1 MKTYQA
7 GQFKTIALIGNSG
20 SGKTTFAEAMLFN
33 GGIIDRRGTIDA
45 KNTASDYRP
54 IEQENENSLYST
66 VLYTE
71 FQNKKINFFDTPG
84 LDDFAGGLVSSLHAA
99 DSGLLLVNVQNGV
112 EVGTEIHFRHAEKAA
127 KPIIFVVNGLDHEKT
142 NFDKSIEMMKDRFG
156 SGVTLVQFP
165 VNEGEKFDSI
175 IDVIKMKMLQ
185 YPKDGGA
192 AKLVDIPAEHADKA
206 KDLQGELI
214 EKAAEN
220 DESLMEIFFENDTLT
235 EDEMRQGI
243 QAGLIT
249 RGLFPVFCSA
259 AKNNVG
265 VDRIM
270 EFVNNVA
277 PLATDMPAWQT
288 DEGNEVKCESS
299 APTQIFVFKSAVE
312 EHIGEINYFRV
323 VTGTVKE
330 NLDVSNETSFTKE
343 RLSQLYVCAGKNRV
357 RVSELHAGDIGAA
370 VKLKNTKTNHT
381 LNASGA
387 KGVFAPIN
395 FPEPKFR
402 TAIRPLSEGD
412 DEKLGEALSRMHQED
427 PTIII
432 EYSKELKQILLFGQG
447 EYHLN
452 ILKWHLDNIYKIET
466 EFWTPK
472 IPYRE
477 TITKVAQA
485 DYRHKKQSGGSGQFG
500 EVHMIIEPYEEGTEP
515 KKMMKVLGKDLK
527 LATRNT
533 ELIKLPWGGA
543 LEFVNCIVGGSI
555 DARFLPA
562 ILKGLMEKM
571 EEGPLTGSYAR
582 DIRVYVYDGKMHPV
596 DSNEI
601 SFKLAGRNAFS
612 MAFKNAGARILEP
625 VYDVEIMVPGDRM
638 GDVISDLQ
646 GRRGMVLGM
655 SSEKGFEVVK
665 AKVPLAEMNKYSTA
679 LSSISGGRAI
689 YSMKFADYVQVPS
702 DIQDVV
708 IKAYEAEQ
716 EEE

>member
-33 GGIIDRRGTIDA
+33 GGVIDRRGTVDA

-71 FQNKKINFFDTPG
+71 FQDKKINVFDTPG
-84 LDDFAGGLVSSLHAA
+84 LDDFGGGVVSSLHAA
-99 DSGLLLVNVQNGV
+99 EAGLLLVNVQNGV

-127 KPIIFVVNGLDHEKT
+127 KPVIFVVNGLDHEKT

-156 SGVTLVQFP
+156 SNVTLVQFP
-165 VNEGEKFDSI
+165 VNEGPEFDSI

-185 YPKDGGA
+185 YPKDGGE
-192 AKLVDIPAEHADKA
+192 AKLADIPAEHADKA
-206 KDLQGELI
+206 TELQSELI

-243 QAGLIT
+243 QVGLVQKGI
-249 RGLFPVFCSA
+249 FPVFCTA
-259 AKNNVG
+259 AKKNVG
-265 VDRIM
+265 VDRVM

-277 PLATDMPAWQT
+277 PLASDMPAWKT
-288 DEGNEVKCESS
+288 EDEKEIKCDSS
-299 APTQIFVFKSAVE
+299 APTQIFVFKSAIE
-312 EHIGEINYFRV
+312 DHIGEINYFKV
-323 VTGTVKE
+323 VAGTVKE
-330 NLDVSNETSFTKE
+330 NLDVSNETSSTKE

-357 RVSELHAGDIGAA
+357 KVSELHAGDIGAA

-381 LNASGA
+381 LNAPGA
-387 KGVFAPIN
+387 KGSFPNIA
-395 FPEPKFR
+395 FPEPKYR
-402 TAIRPLSEGD
+402 TAIKPLSEGD

-427 PTIII
+427 PTIVI
-432 EYSKELKQILLFGQG
+432 EYSKELKQIILSGQG

-466 EFWTPK
+466 EFWAPK

-477 TITKVAQA
+477 TITKLAQA

-500 EVHMIIEPYEEGTEP
+500 EVHMIIEPFVEGTEP
-515 KKMMKVLGKDLK
+515 KTMVKAIGKELKMSV
-527 LATRNT
+527 RNK
-533 ELIKLPWGGA
+533 EQVKLPWGGV

-612 MAFKNAGARILEP
+612 MAFKNAGAKILEP

-689 YSMKFADYVQVPS
+689 YSMKFSDYVQVPS
-702 DIQDVV
+702 DVQDVV